1 MIALIK
7 EKNRP
12 LPAAVSA
19 EALMSGGDTPGVP
32 GGHNVRTPGEKYLLV
47 KGPRAFL

>member
-1 MIALIK
+1 MITLIK
-7 EKNRP
+7 DKNKP

-19 EALMSGGDTPGVP
+19 EALMSGGDRPGAP